1 MTFDLYDRAP
11 EELIPVEE
19 IAGLELRF
27 SLPELHGLSVG
38 SAVMFKGFQVG
49 EVVDADLSEKSGDIE
64 ISAVVEEAYRHLVK
78 TNSAFWLS
86 GGLDLSL
93 TSLFSSKQEATS
105 FRDLLAGGIT
115 FANPPDAG
123 EPVAARTVFKLL
135 EKRPAFLDRE
145 SGLLVN
151 LVSDEAR
158 GIAAEDPV
166 LYRGLRVGKV
176 QAVEISDDGTRINVK
191 AMISEAHAGLV
202 RENSVFWNASGLHF
216 KAGDFLD
223 ASLDIDSLATLMV
236 GGIAF
241 ETPGD
246 PGSQAQ
252 NGASYSLLAERPHDS
267 SKSEGQDDRLHI
279 ALEAA
284 TLGSVKSDDPILYRE
299 LEVGKVVDV
308 GLSEDAS
315 RVRISLV
322 IDAPYKALVKT
333 NTVFW
338 NASGLH
344 ASFGL
349 FSGAKLDV
357 ESLSALLRGGIAFA
371 TPPDGGTAVKARTV
385 FPLHASAKDE
395 WKTWAPHIRL
405 PKDEPQQS
413 AGGASGEE
421 KPKQSA
427 AQTTADPSSESVM
440 PSSAAEAQDVPEVTE
455 TVIRDP
461 IPTSVTLGSGGRT
474 SSSVLKSQLSDLG
487 FEDIDKVEKEGNV
500 FKLKASWEGQPLAL
514 VVDGANGRIEAKP
527 R

>member
-1 MTFDLYDRAP
+1 VCSSDL
-11 EELIPVEE
+11 
-19 IAGLELRF
+19 
-27 SLPELHGLSVG
+27 
-38 SAVMFKGFQVG
+38 
-49 EVVDADLSEKSGDIE
+49 
-64 ISAVVEEAYRHLVK
+64 
-78 TNSAFWLS
+78 
-86 GGLDLSL
+86 
-93 TSLFSSKQEATS
+93 
-105 FRDLLAGGIT
+105 
-115 FANPPDAG
+115 
-123 EPVAARTVFKLL
+123 
-135 EKRPAFLDRE
+135 
-145 SGLLVN
+145 
-151 LVSDEAR
+151 
-158 GIAAEDPV
+158 
-166 LYRGLRVGKV
+166 
-176 QAVEISDDGTRINVK
+176 VK

-246 PGSQAQ
+246 LGSQAQ
-252 NGASYSLLAERPHDS
+252 NGASYSLLAERPHDTGE
-267 SKSEGQDDRLHI
+267 SEGQDDRLHL

-395 WKTWAPHIRL
+395 WKAWAPHIRL
-405 PKDEPQQS
+405 PTEKPQQS

-427 AQTTADPSSESVM
+427 AQTTTDPSAESVM

-461 IPTSVTLGSGGRT
+461 IPTSVTLSSGA
-474 SSSVLKSQLSDLG
+474 SSSVLASQLSDLG
-487 FEDIDKVEKEGNV
+487 FEDIGKVEKEGGIY
-500 FKLKASWEGQPLAL
+500 KLKASWEGQPLTL
-514 VVDGANGRIEAKP
+514 VVDGRNGRIEAKP